1 MSVAEIA
8 GLIRLAYMME
18 KTLNIICQ
26 PSGI

>member
-1 MSVAEIA
+1 MSIGEIA

-26 PSGI
+26 PS